1 MQLLRNSKPLL
12 GPLLRQLINHL
23 LSPLL
28 SSAAVACMGFVFL
41 NATRPAR
48 SFVHSLLREKLRQLD
63 LDVVRYYN
71 DQQHMNQAL
80 VHVSVVWSVG
90 DALCVLIS

>member
-1 MQLLRNSKPLL
+1 
-12 GPLLRQLINHL
+12 
-23 LSPLL
+23 
-28 SSAAVACMGFVFL
+28 MGFMFL
-41 NATRPAR
+41 NATQPAR

-80 VHVSVVWSVG
+80 VHVS
-90 DALCVLIS
+90 